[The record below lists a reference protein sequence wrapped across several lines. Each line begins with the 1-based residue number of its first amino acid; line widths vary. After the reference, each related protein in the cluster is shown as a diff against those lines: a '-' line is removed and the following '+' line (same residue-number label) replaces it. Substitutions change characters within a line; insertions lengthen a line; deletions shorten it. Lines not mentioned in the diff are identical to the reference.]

1 MFKHLDSIDDLFYL
15 QQGDQ
20 FSAGNRKTL
29 FTGPQIGNT
38 YQKGINWIGDF
49 PNLDLVIVRSSPKEY
64 GDRWLDENEN
74 LYLYYLMIEH
84 RGTNKAKINYDSKEN
99 RALLDQHLHNAKVL
113 LTTNSLSDNT
123 LLNVEGYFNV
133 IETRRDDKNNSDYDS
148 VVLERINLEDKT
160 NDSVVLPKIELED
173 FLYDI
178 SPEEMSDEEYIN
190 WFLSLTKAEQF
201 EIVFEFEEF
210 SVFCKEIDEKY
221 KTIYDNGRLK
231 TTNTT
236 GKARSAWLSD
246 IYRAISTIYQNYDAF
261 KSAIITHNEYSSK
274 NLDKYIES
282 PFRKGYEAVFS
293 VEEFDEIYGW
303 ATEQT
308 PSFTETL
315 TKLISFTLGSETY
328 PKIDKILDFSQDLI
342 KEFLGYPELI
352 GFDEWDLKSFDQ
364 VILQPSASRSAQKN
378 FGTTVEA
385 FTDIN
390 EITHLIS
397 DEEYNLLA
405 EDCQDYLGFWGVRN
419 MPPSTWERIK
429 PGALVL
435 FFANKT
441 AFAACRLGNKVKNQK
456 LAEYFWEGKGN
467 ESFKYMYSIVE
478 YTEVHIP
485 QSFINR
491 SIGYKEN
498 FVVQGFQVLD
508 NEKSSLLLSNL
519 RELQTG
525 KPNLGSRG
533 SGYET
538 CIGCDRTMIQE
549 EIDKNGFCPTC

>member
-1 MFKHLDSIDDLFYL
+1 MLKHLDSIDDLYYL
-15 QQGDQ
+15 QRGDQ
-20 FSAGNRKTL
+20 FSAGNRKKL

-113 LTTNSLSDNT
+113 LTTNNLSDNS

-133 IETRRDDKNNSDYDS
+133 IETRRDDKNNSEYDS
-148 VVLERINLEDKT
+148 VVLERIDLEDT
-160 NDSVVLPKIELED
+160 T
-173 FLYDI
+173 YDI
-178 SPEEMSDEEYIN
+178 SPEEMSNEEYLE
-190 WFLSLTKAEQF
+190 WFTSLTKAEQF
-201 EIVFEFEEF
+201 QIVFEFEEF
-210 SVFCKEIDEKY
+210 EVFCKEIDEKY
-221 KTIYDNGRLK
+221 QTTYDNGRLK

-274 NLDKYIES
+274 SLNKYIEA
-282 PFRKGYEAVFS
+282 PFRKGYETVFL

-315 TKLISFTLGSETY
+315 TKLISFTLDSETY
-328 PKIDKILDFSQDLI
+328 PKIDKILDFSQDSI
-342 KEFLGYPELI
+342 KEFLGYPEFS

-364 VILQPSASRSAQKN
+364 VILQPSASKSAQKN
-378 FGTTVEA
+378 FGTTVEI
-385 FTDIN
+385 FTDIDK
-390 EITHLIS
+390 IDHLIN

-405 EDCQDYLGFWGVRN
+405 EDGQDYLGFWGVRN

-441 AFAACRLGNKVKNQK
+441 AFAACRLGNKIKNQK
-456 LAEYFWEGKGN
+456 LAEYFWEGEGT
-467 ESFKYMYSIVE
+467 ESFKYIYSIVE
-478 YTEVHIP
+478 GTEVHIP
-485 QSFINR
+485 QSFVNR

-519 RELQTG
+519 RELQSG
-525 KPNLGSRG
+525 KTNLGSRG

-538 CIGCDRTMIQE
+538 CIGCNRTMIQE
-549 EIDKNGFCPTC
+549 EIDENSFCPTC